1 MTLSA
6 RSPATPGAFAPF
18 GHVAFTVLWI
28 ATVASNIGTWMHD
41 VGAAWL
47 MTELSPSPL
56 VVAAVQAST
65 TLPMFMFALL
75 AGAVADIVDRRRLL
89 LVVNVALAA
98 AAVALAVL
106 TAAGMMTPALLLA
119 FTFVFGTGAA
129 FIAPAWQAIVPQL
142 VPREA
147 LTSAIALNSMGINT
161 ARAIGPALAGV
172 LIVAAG
178 VAAPFAANAVSYVA
192 IVAALLWWRSPP
204 RGDGMLPRERL
215 GGALVGGLRFAL
227 ASSALK
233 ATLVRAAAFFLFA
246 SAYWAMLPL
255 VARTVLGGGPG
266 LYGALMG
273 AAGAGAVA
281 GALLMPR
288 LKARLD
294 ADRLVA
300 AGSLGTAL
308 TLVVFALVSAPAVAI
323 AASLLAGASW
333 IAVLANLN
341 ASAQTA
347 LPDWVRAR
355 GLSVF
360 ITVFFGSMTAGSLLW
375 GQVATAAGIPTAL
388 LAAAVGAVLAI
399 PLTWGFKLMQA
410 ADVDHT
416 PSAHWPEPIAADIV
430 TPDRGPVLV
439 TVEYDV
445 DPDDGDAFV
454 ATMLEVRQ
462 ERRRHG
468 AVGWSLQQDAA
479 APHLW
484 LETFRHGSWLEHQR
498 QHARVSHAEAD
509 AEARARTHHRGP
521 AAPRVRHLLGPAP
534 RSAAGGAGLS

>member
-1 MTLSA
+1 MTVTARPSA
-6 RSPATPGAFAPF
+6 APGAFAPF

-28 ATVASNIGTWMHD
+28 ATVASNVGTWMHD

-65 TLPMFMFALL
+65 TLPMFLFALF
-75 AGAVADIVDRRRLL
+75 AGAVADIVDRRKLI
-89 LVVNVALAA
+89 LVVNIALAG
-98 AAVALAVL
+98 AAVALATL
-106 TAAGMMTPALLLA
+106 TASGVMTPALLLA
-119 FTFVFGTGAA
+119 FTFAFGTGAA

-147 LTSAIALNSMGINT
+147 LTSAIALNSMGINA
-161 ARAIGPALAGV
+161 ARAIGPAMAGV

-178 VAAPFAANAVSYVA
+178 VAAPFAANAVSYA
-192 IVAALLWWRSPP
+192 GIVVALLWWRPPP
-204 RGDGMLPRERL
+204 RAENMLPRERL
-215 GGALVGGLRFAL
+215 GGALVGGLRFAF
-227 ASSALK
+227 ASRALK

-255 VARTVLGGGPG
+255 VARFVLDGGPG
-266 LYGALMG
+266 LYGSLMG

-281 GALLMPR
+281 GALVMPR
-288 LKARLD
+288 LKARLG
-294 ADRLVA
+294 ADGLVA
-300 AGSLGTAL
+300 AGTLGMAA
-308 TLVVFALVSAPAVAI
+308 TLVVFALVHEPAAAI
-323 AASLLAGASW
+323 AASLVAGASW

-341 ASAQTA
+341 VSAQTA

-360 ITVFFGSMTAGSLLW
+360 ITVFFGSMTVGSLAW
-375 GQVATAAGIPTAL
+375 GQVANAAGISMAL
-388 LAAAVGAVLAI
+388 LAAAAGAVIAI
-399 PLTWGFKLMQA
+399 PLTWRFKLMQGA
-410 ADVDHT
+410 QVDHT
-416 PSAHWPEPIAADIV
+416 ASAHWPEPIVSDSV
-430 TPDRGPVLV
+430 EPDRGPVLV

-445 DPDDGDAFV
+445 DPDDAPAFV
-454 ATMLEVRQ
+454 AAMAEVRE

-468 AVGWSLQQDAA
+468 AIGWSLHQDVA

-509 AEARARTHHRGP
+509 TEALARAHHRGAEP
-521 AAPRVRHLLGPAP
+521 PRVRHLLAPAATRP
-534 RSAAGGAGLS
+534 LWRDGTS

>member
-1 MTLSA
+1 MTLA
-6 RSPATPGAFAPF
+6 APSPATPGAFAPF
-18 GHVAFTVLWI
+18 GHVAFAVLWI
-28 ATVASNIGTWMHD
+28 ATVASNIGTWMQD

-47 MTELSPSPL
+47 MTELAPSPL
-56 VVAAVQAST
+56 LVASVQAST
-65 TLPMFMFALL
+65 TLPMFLFALL

-89 LVVNVALAA
+89 IAVNVALAA
-98 AAVALAVL
+98 AAAVLAAL
-106 TAAGMMTPALLLA
+106 TAAGMMTPTLLLA

-142 VPREA
+142 VPREV
-147 LTSAIALNSMGINT
+147 LTSAIALNSMGINA

-172 LIVAAG
+172 LIVAVG
-178 VAAPFAANAVSYVA
+178 VAAPFAANTVSYVG
-192 IVAALLWWRSPP
+192 IVVALLWWRSPP
-204 RGDGMLPRERL
+204 RADGLLPRERL
-215 GGALVGGLRFAL
+215 GGAFVGGLRFAF

-255 VARTVLGGGPG
+255 VARTVLSGGPS

-294 ADRLVA
+294 ADQLVA
-300 AGSLGTAL
+300 AGTLGTAL
-308 TLVVFALVSAPAVAI
+308 TLVVFALVGEPVVAI

-341 ASAQTA
+341 VSAQTA

-375 GQVATAAGIPTAL
+375 GQVANTFGIPAAL
-388 LAAAVGAVLAI
+388 LAAAAGAALAI
-399 PLTWGFKLMQA
+399 PLTWRFKLMQA
-410 ADVDHT
+410 ANVDHT
-416 PSAHWPEPIAADIV
+416 ASAHWPQPIVAE
-430 TPDRGPVLV
+430 TLEPDRGPVLV

-445 DPDDGDAFV
+445 DPEGGEAFV
-454 ATMLEVRQ
+454 AAMREVRQ

-468 AVGWSLQQDAA
+468 AVGWTLQQDAA
-479 APHLW
+479 APNLW

-498 QHARVSHAEAD
+498 QHARVSRAEAD

-521 AAPRVRHLLGPAP
+521 EAPRVRHLLGPAP
-534 RSAAGGAGLS
+534 ASAAGPAAMS

>member
-18 GHVAFTVLWI
+18 GHVAFAVLWF

-56 VVAAVQAST
+56 LVATVQAST
-65 TLPMFMFALL
+65 TLPMFMFALI

-89 LVVNVALAA
+89 IMVNVALSA
-98 AAVALAVL
+98 AAVALAFL
-106 TAAGMMTPALLLA
+106 TAAGVMTPTLLLA
-119 FTFVFGTGAA
+119 FTFAFGTGAA

-142 VPREA
+142 VPRDA
-147 LTSAIALNSMGINT
+147 LTSAIALNSMGINA

-178 VAAPFAANAVSYVA
+178 VAAPFATNAVSYLA
-192 IVAALLWWRSPP
+192 IVVALLWWRSPP
-204 RGDGMLPRERL
+204 RGSGMMPRERL
-215 GGALVGGLRFAL
+215 GGALVGGLRFAF

-233 ATLVRAAAFFLFA
+233 ATLVRAAAFFFFA

-281 GALLMPR
+281 GALLMPW
-288 LKARLD
+288 LKVHLD
-294 ADRLVA
+294 SDRLVA
-300 AGSLGTAL
+300 AGTLGTAA
-308 TLVVFALVSAPAVAI
+308 TLVLFAVMSAPAVAV

-333 IAVLANLN
+333 ITVLANLN
-341 ASAQTA
+341 VSAQTA

-360 ITVFFGSMTAGSLLW
+360 ITVFFGAMTAGSLLW
-375 GQVATAAGIPTAL
+375 GQVANAAGIQAAL
-388 LAAAVGAVLAI
+388 LAAAAGAALAI

-416 PSAHWPEPIAADIV
+416 ASAHWPQPIVSDTV
-430 TPDRGPVLV
+430 TADRGPVLV

-454 ATMLEVRQ
+454 AAMLEVRQ
-462 ERRRHG
+462 ERHRHG

-484 LETFRHGSWLEHQR
+484 LETFRHGSWLDHQR

-509 AEARARTHHRGP
+509 SEARARTYHRGP
-521 AAPRVRHLLGPAP
+521 EAPHVRHLLGPAP
-534 RSAAGGAGLS
+534 PAARRAAMS